1 MENFRIDFTM
11 SNPFPD
17 GKKIGECGEKNA
29 AQLIITPPENL
40 ASREEIRSYVVAFS
54 TGRGP
59 VRFGPVPKAET
70 ITVPVG
76 NALTVGSALS
86 VQVEG
91 YDSDGE
97 FIIKSPVLS
106 GILISSS
113 IADGDCSDG
122 EDKNVIPGHSHENLE
137 ILDSLSD
144 KNGVLLYNGKEISVT
159 DNQEIKEVILD
170 SSSFIIL
177 TGEPFFGNMNFVV
190 LNDENGNPYVPEGA
204 KILSVEFKS
213 FSHEHDEWF
222 NIKDMIKTENHIPY
236 AIGQF
241 DAFYS
246 ENYSGTIITTVT
258 FLSENT
264 NSYYYAAENFLI
276 DSLRVRYTDAG
287 GEA

>member
-236 AIGQF
+236 TIGQF

-246 ENYSGTIITTVT
+246 ENYGGTIITTVT

>member
-236 AIGQF
+236 TIGQF